1 MVVYLARPHTL
12 TRFNWDDMKIFMAGN
27 TIFPQYIASEITNA
41 TVLGRGRPVAER
53 GGTTQLS
60 ASISRISWNHS
71 TMLMQTR
78 NAYYPTSAISCWT
91 AEHSPLCAEIIK
103 VTLTGMIT

>member
-1 MVVYLARPHTL
+1 MR
-12 TRFNWDDMKIFMAGN
+12 I
-27 TIFPQYIASEITNA
+27 YIAGIQGKRKGFVIDA

-53 GGTTQLS
+53 GGGTTQLS
-60 ASISRISWNHS
+60 ANISRIFLNHS

-78 NAYYPTSAISCWT
+78 NAYYPTSAIFCWT

-103 VTLTGMIT
+103 ATLTGMIT